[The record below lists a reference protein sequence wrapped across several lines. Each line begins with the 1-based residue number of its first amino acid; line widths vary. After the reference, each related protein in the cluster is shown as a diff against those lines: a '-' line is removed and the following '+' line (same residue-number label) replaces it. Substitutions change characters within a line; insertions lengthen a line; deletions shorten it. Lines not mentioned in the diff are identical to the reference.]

1 MTSVNVLM
9 YHSISDEPGPTSI
22 APQIFRGQV
31 RALAD
36 AGYTAVPLGSV
47 AEWIGGGGPLPARS
61 VAITFDDGFADFAS
75 HAAPALRELGWSATV
90 FLPSGKMGGHE
101 DWRGANTHPPRS
113 LMTWDQV
120 SALAEQGFEFG
131 GHSVTHPDLTMLTPA
146 ELDAELGESR
156 DEITRRL
163 GRAPIA
169 FAPPYGAS
177 NPGVRRRIAS
187 YYGHSVGTRLAR
199 ATMGDDPFDI
209 PRIEM
214 YYFRDLDRWRAHL
227 DGRGEW
233 YFGARQALRAIR
245 RRVHMV
251 ATRRP

>member
-9 YHSISDEPGPTSI
+9 YHSISDDPGPTSI

-36 AGYTAVPLGSV
+36 AGYTVVSLGAV
-47 AEWIGGGGPLPARS
+47 ARWIGGGERLPSRS
-61 VAITFDDGFADFAS
+61 VAITFDDGFADFAL
-75 HAAPALRELGWSATV
+75 HAAGPLCELGWSATV

-101 DWRGANTHPPRS
+101 DWCGANTHPPRR
-113 LMTWDQV
+113 LMTWEQI
-120 SALAEQGFEFG
+120 STLAEQGFEFG
-131 GHSVTHPDLTMLTPA
+131 GHSVTHPDLTRLTPA
-146 ELDAELGESR
+146 ELDTELSESR

-187 YYGHSVGTRLAR
+187 YYSHSAGTRLAR
-199 ATMGDDPFDI
+199 ATLADDPFDI

-214 YYFRDLDRWRAHL
+214 YYFRELDRWHRYL
-227 DGRGEW
+227 DGRGDW
-233 YFGARQALRAIR
+233 YFAARQMLRLAR
-245 RRVHMV
+245 GL
-251 ATRRP
+251 ATRVSAR

>member
-22 APQIFRGQV
+22 APQTFHGQV

-36 AGYTAVPLGSV
+36 AGYTVVQLSSV
-47 AEWIGGGGPLPARS
+47 ARWIGGGAPLPARS
-61 VAITFDDGFADFAS
+61 IAITFDDGFADFAL
-75 HAAPALRELGWSATV
+75 HAVDPLRALGWSATV
-90 FLPSGKMGGHE
+90 FLPSGKMGGLE

-131 GHSVTHPDLTMLTPA
+131 GHSVTHRDLTTLTSA
-146 ELDAELGESR
+146 ELDAELSESR

-199 ATMGDDPFDI
+199 STMGDDPFDI

-214 YYFRDLDRWRAHL
+214 YYFRDLDRWRAYL

-233 YFGARQALRAIR
+233 HLRARKLLRGVRRLVERIGAR
-245 RRVHMV
+245 
-251 ATRRP
+251 